1 MFMMYLF
8 DNYNKTA
15 FISILFMFLLL
26 NTNLYAQKN
35 TAPQQRPAKIQGT
48 VMCEGEPVSFINV
61 LIKGTHIGTMTNPRG
76 RFNLKHVP
84 SGDHTLIVKGL
95 GYRKIEKNVSIEPGE
110 HLKLSIEVE
119 KDALQMEDVVV
130 TGTRT
135 EHYVKQVPV
144 KTEVIPAQQIE
155 NQNASNLYQAL
166 KGIPGIQVQQQCQ
179 FCNFTAVRMQGL
191 ESQYS
196 QILVNGLPIYSG
208 LASVYGLQQLGTPNI
223 ERVEIVKGAGS
234 ALYGSS
240 AIAGAINII
249 TRKPGYDPM
258 TTIDMQWGKYNTNA
272 YQVTSSLRNEQ
283 GNVGAVIY
291 GQRSTGDAVDYTSE
305 NSPVKQQD
313 GISDRVKQNL
323 TNAGASVFVEDLL
336 FQQDRL
342 SLRGRFIDELRRGG
356 ELTGDH
362 IKNPFYESSERI
374 LTNRYTGELSYEAT
388 FEDSSE
394 LQIGAAYIKH
404 ERNATNDAYLTDYT
418 SIHRTSPPVSE
429 LTPYLANENTFSGI
443 AMYDK
448 NINRHHL
455 LTGIQFSYSNFR
467 ESGKYLV
474 LDDESEQFG
483 SSFSSVS
490 KKRFSDFG
498 IFVQDEI
505 SLSPDLQ
512 MVPGIRY
519 DYYTARETY
528 ISEGEIS
535 NQFPGITYQTS
546 SLNPRLA
553 FKYDFSRQFSFRF
566 STGTGF
572 RPPAEF
578 SEDLHLCSG
587 SPRIWKS
594 SRLNPERAL
603 SFNLAADYYGENF
616 RLGASIFRTN
626 LYGKIDFTGADP
638 EIRAKGYNYQW
649 ENIGDATVQGLELSW
664 RAELTGDLAVDG
676 NLTFNR
682 GFYKYA
688 REEWEDSGYEDESRY
703 ISKFPLH
710 TGHLGVEYSLADWK
724 FSMEGNYEGPMYI
737 DYYQDET
744 IPVKIKKTKPYL
756 LLDAKV
762 ARTFRTVT
770 VYARMENVTDY
781 VQPERHLDD
790 AAFIYAPLIG
800 RMYYAGIKLKLKH

>member
-1 MFMMYLF
+1 MLDF
-8 DNYNKTA
+8 YNNKIII
-15 FISILFMFLLL
+15 ISISIVLVFFLLK
-26 NTNLYAQKN
+26 THLYAQKDSS
-35 TAPQQRPAKIQGT
+35 AQQRPAKIQGT
-48 VMCEGEPVSFINV
+48 VMSEGEPVPFINV
-61 LIKGTHIGTMTNPRG
+61 LVKDTHIGTTTNPRG
-76 RFNLKHVP
+76 RFNIKQVP
-84 SGDHTLIVKGL
+84 TGEHTLVVKGL
-95 GYRKIEKNVSIEPGE
+95 SYKRVEKSVTVEPGE
-110 HLKLSIEVE
+110 HVKLSIQVE
-119 KDALQMEDVVV
+119 EDALQMEDVVV

-144 KTEVIPAQQIE
+144 KTEVIPARQIE
-155 NQNASNLYQAL
+155 SQNASNLYQAL
-166 KGIPGIQVQQQCQ
+166 KGVPGVQVQQQCQ
-179 FCNFTAVRMQGL
+179 FCNFTSVRMQGL
-191 ESQYS
+191 ESEYS

-208 LASVYGLQQLGTPNI
+208 LASVYGLQQVGTPNI
-223 ERVEIVKGAGS
+223 ERIEIVKGAGS

-249 TRKPGYDPM
+249 TRKPSLDPM
-258 TTIDMQWGKYNTNA
+258 TTIDMQWGGFNTNN
-272 YQVTSSLRNEQ
+272 YKVTSSLRNEK

-313 GISDRVKQNL
+313 GISDRVQQNL
-323 TNAGASVFVEDLL
+323 TNAGASVFVENLL
-336 FQQDRL
+336 FQKDRL
-342 SLRGRFIDELRRGG
+342 VLRGRFIDELRRGG
-356 ELTGDH
+356 DLTDNRF
-362 IKNPFYESSERI
+362 KNPFYEGSERI
-374 LTNRYTGELSYEAT
+374 LTNRYAGELTYEST

-394 LQIGAAYIKH
+394 LQIGAAYIQH
-404 ERNATNDAYLTDYT
+404 DRNATNDAYLTDYT
-418 SIHRTSPPVSE
+418 SIHQNSPPVPE
-429 LTPYLANENTFSGI
+429 LMPYLANENTFSSI

-448 NINRHHL
+448 TINSHHI
-455 LTGIQFSYSNFR
+455 LTGIQLSYSNFQ

-474 LDDESEQFG
+474 LDEESEYFG
-483 SSFSSVS
+483 VSFSSFS
-490 KKRFSDFG
+490 KKQFSDFG

-505 SLSPDLQ
+505 SLSPNLQ
-512 MVPGIRY
+512 MVPGVRY

-528 ISEGEIS
+528 TSEGEIS
-535 NQFPGITYQTS
+535 NQFPEITYQTS

-553 FKYDFSRQFSFRF
+553 LKYDFSRQFSFRF

-603 SFNLAADYYGENF
+603 SFNLAADYYGENL

-649 ENIGDATVQGLELSW
+649 ENIGDASVQGLELSW

-688 REEWEDSGYEDESRY
+688 RDEWEDSGYEDESKY
-703 ISKFPLH
+703 ISKFPLY